1 MPKFVRPAQGGI
13 NRSHP
18 MSRRLVLSW
27 QASGQAGGYNLHDK
41 TRGVLTGTP
50 TIGTSAFLGTTY
62 NLTGSNSITFTRAYA
77 SALVENVATFWIIG
91 SPTDVTD
98 ILDLMASNT
107 GDTVAWDVSSSSAG
121 ALAVIEF
128 GGIQSSGIT
137 LVANAPYLLI
147 VSMVY
152 STANF
157 LALRLDTGVITTG
170 TATVA
175 PPTATLGGCII
186 GANPAAVNSC
196 YFNFAAAALS
206 YTGFSIPMLLS
217 LANDPWGP
225 WRPPS
230 FPTGQMVRMG
240 PITGTAAGTATASGA
255 SVGADKIT
263 GTSAGT
269 AVATGAATQGA
280 IVGAAAGAAAGTGAA
295 TAQGAI
301 AGVAAGAPI
310 ATGAAAAQGA
320 IVGAAAGIAVGT
332 GASVGAD
339 KITGI
344 SAGTAVATG
353 AATQGAIVGAAA
365 GAAAGIGAAVATDLI
380 TGVSA
385 GASSATGAA
394 AQGVITGAAAGIA
407 VGTGASAG
415 VEKNTG
421 ISAGTAVATGATV
434 QGTQGAAASNA
445 TASGTAAAQGAIV
458 GAAAGATTALGAAT
472 QGVITGVAPD
482 AATASGAATA
492 QGVI

>member
-50 TIGTSAFLGTTY
+50 TIGNSAFLGTTY
-62 NLTGSNSITFTRAYA
+62 NLTSSNNITFTRAYA

-98 ILDLMASNT
+98 ILDIMSSNT
-107 GDTVAWDVSSSSAG
+107 GDTTGWDVNSSSAG
-121 ALAVIEF
+121 VLTVN
-128 GGIQSSGIT
+128 GGIYSSGIT

-152 STANF
+152 GTASF

-170 TATVA
+170 TANVTA
-175 PPTATLGGCII
+175 PTGTLGGCII

-196 YFNFAAAALS
+196 YFKFAAAALA
-206 YTGFSIPMLLS
+206 YTGFSIPMLRS

-225 WRPPS
+225 WRPQS
-230 FPTGQMVRMG
+230 FPTELMVATAG
-240 PITGTAAGTATASGA
+240 GTITGTAAGTATASGA

-295 TAQGAI
+295 TAQDAI

-320 IVGAAAGIAVGT
+320 IVGAAAGAPT
-332 GASVGAD
+332 
-339 KITGI
+339 
-344 SAGTAVATG
+344 ATG
-353 AATQGAIVGAAA
+353 AAIAPDAI
-365 GAAAGIGAAVATDLI
+365 
-380 TGVSA
+380 
-385 GASSATGAA
+385 
-394 AQGVITGAAAGIA
+394 
-407 VGTGASAG
+407 AG
-415 VEKNTG
+415 V
-421 ISAGTAVATGATV
+421 
-434 QGTQGAAASNA
+434 
-445 TASGTAAAQGAIV
+445 
-458 GAAAGATTALGAAT
+458 AAGATTAFGAAT
-472 QGVITGVAPD
+472 QGGITGVA
-482 AATASGAATA
+482 AG
-492 QGVI
+492 

>member
-310 ATGAAAAQGA
+310 ATSAAAAQGAIAGVAAGAPIATGAAAAQGA

-365 GAAAGIGAAVATDLI
+365 GAAAGTGAAVATDLI

-385 GASSATGAA
+385 GASTATGAA
-394 AQGVITGAAAGIA
+394 AQGVIAGAAAGIA
-407 VGTGASAG
+407 VGIGASAG
-415 VEKNTG
+415 VDKITCT
-421 ISAGTAVATGATV
+421 SAGT
-434 QGTQGAAASNA
+434 A
-445 TASGTAAAQGAIV
+445 TASGTTAAQGAIAGV
-458 GAAAGATTALGAAT
+458 AAGATTALGAAT
-472 QGVITGVAPD
+472 QGVIIGVATG
-482 AATASGAATA
+482 ARTASGA
-492 QGVI
+492 

>member
-50 TIGTSAFLGTTY
+50 TIRTSAFLVTTY

-98 ILDLMASNT
+98 ILDVMSSNT
-107 GDTVAWDVSSSSAG
+107 GDTTGWDVNSSSAG
-121 ALAVIEF
+121 VLTVN
-128 GGIQSSGIT
+128 GGIYSSGIT

-152 STANF
+152 GTASF

-170 TATVA
+170 TANVTA
-175 PPTATLGGCII
+175 PTGTLGGCII

-280 IVGAAAGAAAGTGAA
+280 IVGAAAGAAAGIGAA

-310 ATGAAAAQGA
+310 
-320 IVGAAAGIAVGT
+320 
-332 GASVGAD
+332 
-339 KITGI
+339 
-344 SAGTAVATG
+344 
-353 AATQGAIVGAAA
+353 
-365 GAAAGIGAAVATDLI
+365 
-380 TGVSA
+380 
-385 GASSATGAA
+385 
-394 AQGVITGAAAGIA
+394 
-407 VGTGASAG
+407 
-415 VEKNTG
+415 
-421 ISAGTAVATGATV
+421 
-434 QGTQGAAASNA
+434 
-445 TASGTAAAQGAIV
+445 
-458 GAAAGATTALGAAT
+458 
-472 QGVITGVAPD
+472 
-482 AATASGAATA
+482 
-492 QGVI
+492 

>member
-41 TRGVLTGTP
+41 TRGVVTGTP

-98 ILDLMASNT
+98 TLDLMASNT

-152 STANF
+152 ETASF

-230 FPTGQMVRMG
+230 FPMVGMG

-295 TAQGAI
+295 VATDLI
-301 AGVAAGAPI
+301 TGVSAGAST
-310 ATGAAAAQGA
+310 ATGAAAQGVIA
-320 IVGAAAGIAVGT
+320 GAAAGIAVGI
-332 GASVGAD
+332 GASAGAD

-344 SAGTAVATG
+344 SAGTAVA
-353 AATQGAIVGAAA
+353 
-365 GAAAGIGAAVATDLI
+365 
-380 TGVSA
+380 
-385 GASSATGAA
+385 
-394 AQGVITGAAAGIA
+394 
-407 VGTGASAG
+407 
-415 VEKNTG
+415 
-421 ISAGTAVATGATV
+421 
-434 QGTQGAAASNA
+434 
-445 TASGTAAAQGAIV
+445 
-458 GAAAGATTALGAAT
+458 
-472 QGVITGVAPD
+472 
-482 AATASGAATA
+482 
-492 QGVI
+492 